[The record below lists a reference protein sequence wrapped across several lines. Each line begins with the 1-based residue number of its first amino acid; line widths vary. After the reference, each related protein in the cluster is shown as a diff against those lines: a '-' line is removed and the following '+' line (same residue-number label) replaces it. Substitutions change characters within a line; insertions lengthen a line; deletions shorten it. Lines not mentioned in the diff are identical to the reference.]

1 MHSKNIKIIKIKN
14 KFKMK
19 ITSSNIFYIFK
30 FPLYFRTWAKFSIK
44 ININLEYNFK
54 INLEYKLQ
62 GAIPHYF
69 LKKLIFHYIFQRGP
83 IFKKKSI

>member
-1 MHSKNIKIIKIKN
+1 ML
-14 KFKMK
+14 K
-19 ITSSNIFYIFK
+19 ITSLCTGN
-30 FPLYFRTWAKFSIK
+30 LYRIK
-44 ININLEYNFK
+44 NE

-62 GAIPHYF
+62 GAIFYYF